1 MNTHAKKTKHVK
13 KGGGLVRITL
23 VLALLLTLAAA
34 GISFT
39 ERHDWPE
46 SLRDHEAVVLAYRTR
61 DDMIRAV
68 WAHKGDK
75 EEGVQQ
81 SEKAPINIRPAS
93 KKPEQGYSA
102 GDRAKLEALIEK
114 EGDLP

>member
-1 MNTHAKKTKHVK
+1 MSSHTKKSKPVRK
-13 KGGGLVRITL
+13 SSAPVRIALTL
-23 VLALLLTLAAA
+23 VLLVMLAAA

-46 SLRDHEAVVLAYRTR
+46 TLRNHDAVTFLYRTR

-68 WAHKGDK
+68 WSHKDAG
-75 EEGVQQ
+75 EENVKNAG
-81 SEKAPINIRPAS
+81 KAPINIRPAA
-93 KKPEQGYSA
+93 KKPEQGYSPQ
-102 GDRAKLEALIEK
+102 DRAKLEALIEN